1 MTSVHEPAAAAAAGA
16 GAPDT
21 AARLGR
27 LMDGYLTTQLLHV
40 ATRLGVPDVLAGG
53 PLTGA
58 ELADAVGA
66 HPGRL
71 TRVLRGLA
79 LEDVVEELG
88 DGRFAL
94 TATGELLRRDA
105 AVSMGDLA
113 LIRGALYHRAAG
125 ELLAGI
131 LDPVATPF
139 ERAYG
144 EPFFALLGRDPALGP
159 AFHAAMANRSEHEA
173 GEVVAAL
180 SGADAW
186 RTVVDV
192 GGGSGVLLGALL
204 AAHPQ
209 LHGTLL
215 DVPPALPAARERLA
229 RLGLAGRAATVPGD
243 FFASVPAGAD
253 GYVLSRILHDWEDEA
268 AGRILTA
275 VRDAMRPDSRLVVV
289 EALLPER
296 ATDLPPAIRMDL
308 TMLILLGARER
319 TEGEFGALL
328 ERAGLRLERVAGT
341 GSPLGVS
348 VLEAVP
354 DGR

>member
-1 MTSVHEPAAAAAAGA
+1 
-16 GAPDT
+16 
-21 AARLGR
+21 
-27 LMDGYLTTQLLHV
+27 MDGYLTTQLLHV
-40 ATRLGVPDVLAGG
+40 ATRLGVPDVLAAG

-58 ELADAVGA
+58 EVADAVGA

-105 AVSMGDLA
+105 AVPMGDLA

-131 LDPVATPF
+131 LDSVATPF

-209 LHGTLL
+209 LRGTLL

-229 RLGLAGRAATVPGD
+229 RLGLAGRAATVAAISSPPSRPAPTATCSRGSCTTGRTRRPG
-243 FFASVPAGAD
+243 ASSPPSATRCGRTAAWSWSRRCCPSARPTCRPRSGWISRCSSCSAPASARRA
-253 GYVLSRILHDWEDEA
+253 SS
-268 AGRILTA
+268 GRCSSGPGCGSSA
-275 VRDAMRPDSRLVVV
+275 SPG
-289 EALLPER
+289 
-296 ATDLPPAIRMDL
+296 PAPRS
-308 TMLILLGARER
+308 A
-319 TEGEFGALL
+319 
-328 ERAGLRLERVAGT
+328 
-341 GSPLGVS
+341 
-348 VLEAVP
+348 
-354 DGR
+354 